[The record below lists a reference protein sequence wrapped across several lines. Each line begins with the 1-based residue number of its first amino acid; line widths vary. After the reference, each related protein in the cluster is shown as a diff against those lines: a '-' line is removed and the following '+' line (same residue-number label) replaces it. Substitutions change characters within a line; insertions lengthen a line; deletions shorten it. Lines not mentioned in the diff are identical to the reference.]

1 MGPLDGINVLDLGGV
16 LSVPYAAT
24 LLAELGA
31 DVIKVESRDGDQLR
45 GNHPM
50 HCGMS
55 AMYYNANRGK
65 RGIVLDL
72 KSDEGIRAVHALI
85 AKADVVM
92 ENWRPGVAERLGLG
106 LDELRARHPALITA
120 SVRGF
125 GSAGPY
131 AGQRVYDPI
140 IQGVSSMAATQD
152 EDTPQLVTNVLPDK
166 LTSMSLTQGI
176 LAALVQRGRTGRGDH
191 VEVTMLDTAI
201 SFLWPDMM
209 QADTFVDAPPPA
221 GKVERNTR
229 VAQILRAGDG
239 KWLICTAT
247 TNSQWAQLCR
257 TIGQPE
263 WIEKF
268 PGLDDRREART
279 TINDQLTAMFQDSTR
294 DQVLTLF
301 SDADI
306 PCGPLNTV
314 EEMLTDPQVQAN
326 DVIREVERPG
336 LGIVREPAPH
346 VRIGTEPWQPTRLG
360 APRLGEHTEE
370 VLAELGLNVS

>member
-1 MGPLDGINVLDLGGV
+1 MGPLDGVNVLDLGGV

-24 LLAELGA
+24 MLAELGA

-45 GNHPM
+45 GNAPM
-50 HCGMS
+50 HRGMS

-72 KSDEGIRAVHALI
+72 KSDEGSRAVHALI

-106 LDELRARHPALITA
+106 LGDLRARHPALITA

-125 GSAGPY
+125 GATGPY

-209 QADTFVDAPPPA
+209 QADTFVDAPPT
-221 GKVERNTR
+221 GKVDRNTR

-247 TNSQWAQLCR
+247 TNAQWRQLCR
-257 TIGQPE
+257 TIERPE
-263 WIEKF
+263 WIEEF
-268 PGLDDRREART
+268 PELADRRAARNS
-279 TINDQLTAMFQDSTR
+279 INDQLTAMFQGATR

-301 SDADI
+301 SGADI

-314 EEMLTDPQVQAN
+314 EEMLTDPQVRAN
-326 DVIREVERPG
+326 EVIREVERPG

-346 VRIGTEPWQPTRLG
+346 VRVGTEPWQPTRLG

-370 VLAELGLNVS
+370 VLTELGLNPS

>member
-45 GNHPM
+45 GNTPRHR
-50 HCGMS
+50 GMS

-72 KSDEGIRAVHALI
+72 KSDEGRRVVHALI
-85 AKADVVM
+85 SKSDVVM

-106 LDELRARHPALITA
+106 LDDLRAQHPKLITA

-125 GSAGPY
+125 GSVGPY

-140 IQGVSSMAATQD
+140 IQAVSSMAATQD

-166 LTSMSLTQGI
+166 LTSLSLTQGI

-209 QADTFVDAPPPA
+209 QEDTFVDAPRI
-221 GKVERNTR
+221 GKVVRNTR
-229 VAQILRAGDG
+229 VAQILRTGDG

-247 TNSQWAQLCR
+247 TNPQWAAFCR
-257 TIGQPE
+257 AIGRPE
-263 WIEKF
+263 WIEEY
-268 PGLDDRREART
+268 PELADRRAALT
-279 TINDQLTAMFQDSTR
+279 SINRRLTDMFQDSTR
-294 DQVLTLF
+294 EQVLKLF
-301 SDADI
+301 HGADI

-314 EEMLTDPQVQAN
+314 EEMLADPQVQAN
-326 DVIREVERPG
+326 GVIREVSRPD
-336 LGIVREPAPH
+336 LGTVREPAPH
-346 VRIGTEPWQPTRLG
+346 VRVGTGPWAPTRLG

-370 VLAELGLNVS
+370 VLAELGLAGH